1 MKRKQ
6 NNSDSS
12 KKKKSNFE
20 QIGSFP
26 DGPTITEIGRESVL
40 FITRDYIEFKDNF
53 SPVKNQMLAPE
64 LDALSLLELG
74 SSSAHLFTS
83 FINAGFK
90 SQLLTHLADCESE
103 GRPYT
108 DMVTNKTLI
117 ERALVP
123 KTGASRAEPKQAPS
137 SKREKEPLDNLYVL
151 KGGMETFH
159 RILTLDPRFMPV
171 LLSGIKAGLCKPTRV
186 DLCVDLSEDIMP
198 YVSRAISTGHYKS
211 YRRHPYGFG
220 WLGGDRIQDPVG
232 RTSALFKKFGG
243 RQLVLDTVYFGNS
256 DKSKE
261 IAIFYNKRVERRE
274 KADERWGNK
283 SRIEVRILV
292 RDDETE
298 KSALALLD
306 SYSDLTSGWKK
317 RISIFGETLCRCVVF
332 TTKGR
337 IGSKSKDLA
346 QDEVAPWWRALL
358 STLSAARTKGP
369 GKAELSQRKGLE
381 PNVQDKGLLALE
393 SESPGVES
401 FFPPLKKVPAKRG
414 RPKGSKDRVKRKP
427 GSGSHKKS

>member
-6 NNSDSS
+6 NTSNSS
-12 KKKKSNFE
+12 KKSNFE
-20 QIGSFP
+20 QIGSFSERP
-26 DGPTITEIGRESVL
+26 VITEIGKESVL
-40 FITRDYIEFKDNF
+40 FITRDYIQFKDHF
-53 SPVKNQMLAPE
+53 SAVKNQMFAPD
-64 LDALSLLELG
+64 LDALSFLELG
-74 SSSAHLFTS
+74 SSSARLFTS

-90 SQLLTHLADCESE
+90 SKLITHFANCESD

-108 DMVTNKTLI
+108 DMITNRTLI

-123 KTGASRAEPKQAPS
+123 QTRASRAEPKQAPS
-137 SKREKEPLDNLYVL
+137 SKHEKTPLDNLYVL

-159 RILTLDPRFMPV
+159 RILTLDPRFIPV

-186 DLCVDLSEDIMP
+186 DLCLDLSEDIMP

-220 WLGGDRIQDPVG
+220 WLGGDRIENPVG
-232 RTSALFKKFGG
+232 RTSALFKKFGE

-261 IAIFYNKRVERRE
+261 IAIFYNKRVERRD

-306 SYSDLTSGWKK
+306 SYLDLTSGWKQ
-317 RISIFGETLCRCVVF
+317 RVSIFGETLCRCVVF
-332 TTKGR
+332 TTKSR
-337 IGSKSKDLA
+337 IGSKGKDLV
-346 QDEVAPWWRALL
+346 QDEIAPWWRALL
-358 STLSAARTKGP
+358 GTLSAAAKEGP
-369 GKAELSQRKGLE
+369 DEAEVSQIKGLE
-381 PNVQDKGLLALE
+381 QSGQDKGLLALE
-393 SESPGVES
+393 SKSPELES
-401 FFPPLKKVPAKRG
+401 FFPQFKKVPAKRG

-427 GSGSHKKS
+427 GSGSHKISK